1 MLTMKTLQIAI
12 LVTSIFLNSCHK
24 KKDTVE
30 FEKKVFDDI
39 FLSAV
44 DSTLV
49 DLRTYTGLQYSEKQ
63 KDSIKKD
70 TLHRVVAFNIQNYIA
85 PDDFLA
91 NNVSKYKLVDD
102 SVWNFTLEKYSSLR
116 YILKDSNELP
126 ITDNLNVWK
135 NKYPKFSGGLSFSK
149 IYFDEAK
156 ENGIFEATYYCGP
169 SCGLGYAIYIKK
181 TNTKWKILKVKNI
194 WIS

>member
-1 MLTMKTLQIAI
+1 MKKLHIAI
-12 LVTSIFLNSCHK
+12 LVTSISLISYHK
-24 KKDTVE
+24 KDNNTVD

-49 DLRTYTGLQYSEKQ
+49 DIRTYTGFQYSEKQ
-63 KDSIKKD
+63 LDSIKKD
-70 TLHRVVAFNIQNYIA
+70 TLDRVVAFNIQNYIA
-85 PDDFLA
+85 PDDFLEDTTL
-91 NNVSKYKLVDD
+91 KYKLTND
-102 SVWNFTLEKYSSLR
+102 SVWNFQLEKYNSSQ
-116 YILKDSNELP
+116 YNFKNSNELP
-126 ITDNLNVWK
+126 LTGELTEWK

-149 IYFDEAK
+149 IYFDDAK

-169 SCGLGYAIYIKK
+169 LCGLGYTVHIKK
-181 TNTKWKILKVKNI
+181 TNNKWKILKVEHS